1 MKLAINKLSAFF
13 HLNNQEKIIVFL
25 CTCNLLLISIFFK
38 LLPLEKLIFMT
49 IFLSKK
55 KFFKNQKNIS
65 YKRIYYIHNKCFIYF
80 FNSSCLI
87 NCISAKIILSF
98 YGFEVK
104 VQNGVRLEKDDL
116 KGHAW
121 IVINNNEILEKKEK
135 VDQYSE
141 SFSF

>member
-1 MKLAINKLSAFF
+1 M
-13 HLNNQEKIIVFL
+13 
-25 CTCNLLLISIFFK
+25 
-38 LLPLEKLIFMT
+38 
-49 IFLSKK
+49 
-55 KFFKNQKNIS
+55 
-65 YKRIYYIHNKCFIYF
+65 
-80 FNSSCLI
+80 